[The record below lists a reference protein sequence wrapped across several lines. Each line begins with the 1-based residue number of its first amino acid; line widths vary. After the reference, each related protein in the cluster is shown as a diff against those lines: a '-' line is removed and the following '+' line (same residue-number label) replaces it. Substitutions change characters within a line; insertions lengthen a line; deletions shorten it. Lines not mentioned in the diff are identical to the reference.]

1 MRSDPGTSKP
11 LCSTTR
17 SRPHSRTTRLAFTV
31 PLPAHTC
38 PLTQI
43 VLSHLP
49 IAKRLLPRDSSGRKS
64 GSWGGRERLGVPH
77 VSSD

>member
-1 MRSDPGTSKP
+1 MRSERGIWKP

-17 SRPHSRTTRLAFTV
+17 SQPHLRITLLESTV
-31 PLPAHTC
+31 LLPALTC

-43 VLSHLP
+43 VLSHC

-64 GSWGGRERLGVPH
+64 GSWGGREQLGVPH